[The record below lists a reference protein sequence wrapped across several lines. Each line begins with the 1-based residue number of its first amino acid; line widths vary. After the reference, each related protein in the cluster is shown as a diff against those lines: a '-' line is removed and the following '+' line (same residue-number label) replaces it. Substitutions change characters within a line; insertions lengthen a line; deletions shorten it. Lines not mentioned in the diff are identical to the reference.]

1 MSCYGKVWLVGA
13 GLGNHETLTTQSLQL
28 LQTADTVVTDD
39 LVPRQLLLAASL
51 ECTVIPV
58 GKRGGQA
65 STPQAD
71 INRLLVQLSHSGQT
85 VVRLKSGD
93 PGVFGRLTEE
103 VRALE
108 AANCPFEI
116 VPGISSAIAG
126 PLAAGIPLTDKHLSQ
141 CFVVA
146 SVHQVET
153 LPWHALAGIDT
164 LVLLMGTRSLRAI
177 CERLVQAGKSPDE
190 PIACIREAGRA
201 SQQMW
206 TGTLA
211 TFADAMESPD
221 LRLSPAIIVVGQVVN
236 ARVQVDRSDRQPLA
250 GKTVLV
256 TRANAQAGALTQLLE
271 AQGAI
276 VVDMPTIAIVPPSSY
291 RDLDEAIAQ
300 LASFDWLILTSAN
313 GVEAFFQ
320 RLRDRGL
327 DSRALSATRIAV
339 VGQKTAQAIE
349 QFGIRPDF
357 IPSEFV
363 ADAVAA
369 ELPLERSEMR
379 VLFPRVES
387 GGRDVLVKEL
397 TQRGA
402 QVVEVAAY
410 QSNCPERV
418 SPKALSLLE
427 SGQVDAVT
435 FASSKT
441 VRHFCQL
448 LRGAQFEFSALDT
461 VQFAAIGP
469 KTAETCTE
477 LLGRT
482 DICAREYTLAGLV
495 AAIVA
500 SMSAS

>member
-141 CFVVA
+141 SFVVA
-146 SVHQVET
+146 SVHQVES

-206 TGTLA
+206 T
-211 TFADAMESPD
+211 
-221 LRLSPAIIVVGQVVN
+221 
-236 ARVQVDRSDRQPLA
+236 
-250 GKTVLV
+250 
-256 TRANAQAGALTQLLE
+256 
-271 AQGAI
+271 
-276 VVDMPTIAIVPPSSY
+276 
-291 RDLDEAIAQ
+291 
-300 LASFDWLILTSAN
+300 
-313 GVEAFFQ
+313 
-320 RLRDRGL
+320 
-327 DSRALSATRIAV
+327 
-339 VGQKTAQAIE
+339 
-349 QFGIRPDF
+349 
-357 IPSEFV
+357 
-363 ADAVAA
+363 
-369 ELPLERSEMR
+369 
-379 VLFPRVES
+379 
-387 GGRDVLVKEL
+387 
-397 TQRGA
+397 
-402 QVVEVAAY
+402 
-410 QSNCPERV
+410 
-418 SPKALSLLE
+418 
-427 SGQVDAVT
+427 
-435 FASSKT
+435 
-441 VRHFCQL
+441 
-448 LRGAQFEFSALDT
+448 
-461 VQFAAIGP
+461 
-469 KTAETCTE
+469 
-477 LLGRT
+477 
-482 DICAREYTLAGLV
+482 
-495 AAIVA
+495 
-500 SMSAS
+500 